1 MITDV
6 TVGGVQETSAE
17 GSASKFTC
25 YEVRTRLANG
35 AEFVA
40 WRRFSEFDRLHASL
54 ALNVPF
60 ACTKSFW
67 GRFDD
72 AVIAKRKAELECYV
86 QTVLLACGGRA
97 LPALG
102 SFLQLP
108 VELHAQNDEVP
119 ASVFAGGSGELPPVA
134 GEGGHPVA
142 HVGRQGWMP
151 QFGGREGQTPY
162 GSPARGLPEFGGA
175 GAQLGGAGS
184 GAMSGGAFPPRVGSV
199 RSDGAS
205 GPVGGMNS
213 LLSLPTSAEEYE
225 QRHEAIHNLAT
236 PAAPARQPE
245 LETKLDKLDNLVV
258 VSMIL
263 PVRISRV
270 DAGKDLDPED
280 DQGRAEG
287 DYEWEIEFLAESLI
301 GRQQLSHVI
310 DDVGSVHWVGCPAWS
325 SISAAESA
333 SLSDALEAVGCTAL
347 ILPLEQRAPHF
358 AFCRKVLWPL
368 LHNQSLH
375 SAGRLDEP
383 FSDEEW
389 RAYCNVNKKMT
400 DKVLEIAEP
409 DSMVWVHDYHLLL
422 LPSFLIRKLPVA
434 NVGLSLHTPF
444 PSSDVFRAL
453 SVRDELLRAMLNAD
467 LVHFHLF
474 EYARNFL
481 ACCKRM
487 LGLEHEFVPGGFLA
501 VRDQKRVVYVQA
513 SHVGIEPDSLAPHL
527 RPVDAAGLPP
537 GLEGHAELHAAL
549 DSGKALIG
557 GIDECERLR
566 GITLKLLAFEQLLES
581 SEEWRGKVCLLQLL
595 VGARNFLPASA
606 ADSAGVRAELRAIA
620 SRVNSAYPLSVVL
633 VEVPTVSVAQRMA
646 VWASVRVAV
655 FSAVREGVNA
665 HPLEY
670 VYARSGEGAGVVVL
684 SETCSCAHVLNG
696 ALRVNVWSS
705 DELMGAMLRALT
717 MAPAERI
724 ARQQRDL
731 IFVLANTTSSWA
743 ERFFVDLKAVG
754 RRAHKEDE
762 PAMALGF
769 GLASFRCVGMGGMRT
784 LEVSDVLAA
793 YRKTVRRAIF
803 VDWGGTLVPNDD
815 NPGTPSLASEE
826 YARRPLPAATHHCL
840 EQLCHDPR
848 NFVMVVSGLARA
860 QMEHV
865 FGALPAISLAA
876 EYGLLYRVGSTPGAH
891 YRGAGHWQ
899 QVVESFNDDW
909 KDLAAAI
916 VETYA
921 MRTNGSYVQRKGSS
935 VVWRFED
942 ADLEFGA
949 QQAKEMREHLDNL
962 LQGYPVEVQ
971 VGKGYVEIKP
981 AGVDKGAIV
990 SHMLNHLAAA
1000 SGGVDFVL
1008 CVGDDSA
1015 DEKMFETLN
1024 ARYGLASSSS
1034 ASSPK
1039 RQHGALHAQTH
1050 VFCATVGRKPSAA
1063 QYYVNDHE
1071 EVIELLQSLRLHST
1085 RSNRN
1090 RSLTD
1095 LSRLGQSGGQQR
1107 EGAYSGGGGAHR
1119 ASVSS
1124 SSHAMGAALGAAR
1137 AIAAAGEALPPFAP
1151 FPLPVDGVRSSP
1163 TLPFVPNCGLY
1174 GQRAHVQR
1182 AHGHA
1187 RSNDFLPPVRSN
1199 DDFAPLE

>member
-1 MITDV
+1 M
-6 TVGGVQETSAE
+6 AY
-17 GSASKFTC
+17 FT
-25 YEVRTRLANG
+25 YV
-35 AEFVA
+35 
-40 WRRFSEFDRLHASL
+40 
-54 ALNVPF
+54 
-60 ACTKSFW
+60 SF
-67 GRFDD
+67 R
-72 AVIAKRKAELECYV
+72 V
-86 QTVLLACGGRA
+86 
-97 LPALG
+97 
-102 SFLQLP
+102 
-108 VELHAQNDEVP
+108 
-119 ASVFAGGSGELPPVA
+119 
-134 GEGGHPVA
+134 VA
-142 HVGRQGWMP
+142 HTHHGEVVHIVGD
-151 QFGGREGQTPY
+151 
-162 GSPARGLPEFGGA
+162 SPSLGCWEALQ
-175 GAQLGGAGS
+175 GAQLETDAESYPVWRTRTPISLPAGEAVEFKCVLVDWARESPALKAWEGIRDNRHLVPRGEEMTVELVMHEEPSLASTELDGGDSMGRLAAQLHELALPQLQLDPPPSPGRPS
-184 GAMSGGAFPPRVGSV
+184 EMPGGF
-199 RSDGAS
+199 D
-205 GPVGGMNS
+205 S
-213 LLSLPTSAEEYE
+213 LLRAS
-225 QRHEAIHNLAT
+225 
-236 PAAPARQPE
+236 E
-245 LETKLDKLDNLVV
+245 LEGELDESDAVMV
-258 VSMIL
+258 VSYVL
-263 PVRISRV
+263 PVTLARNAQGGWLVEWNQDSIVAKKHRALNEGMRV
-270 DAGKDLDPED
+270 L
-280 DQGRAEG
+280 
-287 DYEWEIEFLAESLI
+287 
-301 GRQQLSHVI
+301 
-310 DDVGSVHWVGCPAWS
+310 WVGCPHVTHTEELS
-325 SISAAESA
+325 SADKES
-333 SLSDALEAVGCTAL
+333 LTEALRPFHCAPVFVGPAL
-347 ILPLEQRAPHF
+347 HAQSYTG
-358 AFCRKVLWPL
+358 FCRKHLWPV
-368 LHNQSLH
+368 LHNSVQAYTTPEDS
-375 SAGRLDEP
+375 
-383 FSDEEW
+383 FSTQGW
-389 RAYCNVNKKMT
+389 RAYTLVQKLFSDVVT
-400 DKVLEIAEP
+400 EVYEHGDLI
-409 DSMVWVHDYHLLL
+409 WVHDYHLLL
-422 LPSFLIRKLPVA
+422 LPSFILRKLRTA
-434 NVGLSLHTPF
+434 SVGLFLHTPF
-444 PSSDVFRAL
+444 PSSEVFRTIP
-453 SVRDELLRAMLNAD
+453 VRDELLRGMLNAD
-467 LVHFHLF
+467 LIGFHLF
-474 EYARNFL
+474 EYARSFL
-481 ACCKRM
+481 TCCKRM

>member
-1 MITDV
+1 MAAERGGVRRAGLHEPRTWGQPSISETSDGVGRGVGEGATHLLFGAQETGGGGQNAGREKSQLLPVFKIRSQLVRLPRLDGVATAHPWAPRRRSAEKFTGFVEITFSEAFRIAAGCCGPACSVMITDV

-347 ILPLEQRAPHF
+347 ILPLEQVRTKPPSPLSPLPPPPPSHVLPLEQRAPHF

-400 DKVLEIAEP
+400 DK
-409 DSMVWVHDYHLLL
+409 
-422 LPSFLIRKLPVA
+422 
-434 NVGLSLHTPF
+434 G
-444 PSSDVFRAL
+444 
-453 SVRDELLRAMLNAD
+453 
-467 LVHFHLF
+467 
-474 EYARNFL
+474 
-481 ACCKRM
+481 
-487 LGLEHEFVPGGFLA
+487 
-501 VRDQKRVVYVQA
+501 
-513 SHVGIEPDSLAPHL
+513 
-527 RPVDAAGLPP
+527 
-537 GLEGHAELHAAL
+537 
-549 DSGKALIG
+549 
-557 GIDECERLR
+557 
-566 GITLKLLAFEQLLES
+566 
-581 SEEWRGKVCLLQLL
+581 
-595 VGARNFLPASA
+595 
-606 ADSAGVRAELRAIA
+606 
-620 SRVNSAYPLSVVL
+620 
-633 VEVPTVSVAQRMA
+633 
-646 VWASVRVAV
+646 
-655 FSAVREGVNA
+655 
-665 HPLEY
+665 
-670 VYARSGEGAGVVVL
+670 
-684 SETCSCAHVLNG
+684 
-696 ALRVNVWSS
+696 
-705 DELMGAMLRALT
+705 
-717 MAPAERI
+717 
-724 ARQQRDL
+724 
-731 IFVLANTTSSWA
+731 
-743 ERFFVDLKAVG
+743 
-754 RRAHKEDE
+754 
-762 PAMALGF
+762 
-769 GLASFRCVGMGGMRT
+769 
-784 LEVSDVLAA
+784 
-793 YRKTVRRAIF
+793 
-803 VDWGGTLVPNDD
+803 
-815 NPGTPSLASEE
+815 
-826 YARRPLPAATHHCL
+826 
-840 EQLCHDPR
+840 
-848 NFVMVVSGLARA
+848 
-860 QMEHV
+860 
-865 FGALPAISLAA
+865 
-876 EYGLLYRVGSTPGAH
+876 
-891 YRGAGHWQ
+891 
-899 QVVESFNDDW
+899 
-909 KDLAAAI
+909 
-916 VETYA
+916 
-921 MRTNGSYVQRKGSS
+921 
-935 VVWRFED
+935 
-942 ADLEFGA
+942 
-949 QQAKEMREHLDNL
+949 
-962 LQGYPVEVQ
+962 
-971 VGKGYVEIKP
+971 
-981 AGVDKGAIV
+981 
-990 SHMLNHLAAA
+990 
-1000 SGGVDFVL
+1000 
-1008 CVGDDSA
+1008 
-1015 DEKMFETLN
+1015 
-1024 ARYGLASSSS
+1024 
-1034 ASSPK
+1034 
-1039 RQHGALHAQTH
+1039 
-1050 VFCATVGRKPSAA
+1050 
-1063 QYYVNDHE
+1063 
-1071 EVIELLQSLRLHST
+1071 LHSKK
-1085 RSNRN
+1085 
-1090 RSLTD
+1090 
-1095 LSRLGQSGGQQR
+1095 
-1107 EGAYSGGGGAHR
+1107 Y
-1119 ASVSS
+1119 
-1124 SSHAMGAALGAAR
+1124 
-1137 AIAAAGEALPPFAP
+1137 
-1151 FPLPVDGVRSSP
+1151 
-1163 TLPFVPNCGLY
+1163 Y
-1174 GQRAHVQR
+1174 
-1182 AHGHA
+1182 
-1187 RSNDFLPPVRSN
+1187 
-1199 DDFAPLE
+1199 